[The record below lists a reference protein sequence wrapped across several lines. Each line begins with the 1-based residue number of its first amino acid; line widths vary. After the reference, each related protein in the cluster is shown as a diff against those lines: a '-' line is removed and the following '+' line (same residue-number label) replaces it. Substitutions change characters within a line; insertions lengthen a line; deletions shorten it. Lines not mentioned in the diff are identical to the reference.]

1 MSAFYLFSIQ
11 STNSYSSQAV
21 VISFAYV
28 LNVVLILVL
37 EKRKGRQNQIKGVVA
52 AEESGGESVNQ
63 EKGLKSTI
71 VVETKSVKQE
81 LS

>member
-1 MSAFYLFSIQ
+1 
-11 STNSYSSQAV
+11 
-21 VISFAYV
+21 
-28 LNVVLILVL
+28 VVLILVL